1 MRIQGFGAKTDRG
14 QRREHN
20 EDAFLAQDGLRLFA
34 VADGVGGRSAG
45 EIASAIAMRT
55 LSQAAPRLGEAARQA
70 EQDGSSQSRL
80 KLVGLLEEVV
90 REAHQRI
97 MDQAAQLDKVGMA
110 TTIVA
115 AVFAGDRAYVAHV
128 GDSRAYLLRDDQLH
142 RLTEDHKLALLW
154 AKQGRGTYEELL
166 KHKNGGALYQALGVQ
181 GHMVVDTLEVP
192 LAEAD
197 VLLLCSDGLYGPV
210 DDPEIARMLQQD
222 DLPAA
227 SGQLIDA
234 ANARGGP
241 DNITVVAVRVG
252 QVARPAA
259 TTRTL
264 DEALS
269 GVFLFRGLR
278 STERHLIG
286 PYLEEIVVEPGAQ
299 VMVEGD
305 EADMFYILGQGRM
318 RISVGGTALRDL
330 VDGAHVGELG
340 LLPGN
345 KRTATVTA
353 VQKSVLYALSRDSF
367 EEICRQRP
375 ELGVRLSMSLL
386 ETMASRLREMSRRLA
401 IISRVTRGDLRGLVQ
416 DR

>member
-353 VQKSVLYALSRDSF
+353 VKKSVLYALSRDSF